1 MGFSVSHELFVLLYS
16 SLAGV
21 LIALI
26 FDIFRIIRKKV
37 STGMFLSAA
46 QDILF
51 WIVATLIMFF
61 VIYFANKGTLRLYQ
75 FVGAFSG
82 AFLYFLL
89 LSRWI
94 TLFLCRFIDIFCKI
108 LEFFLK
114 ILLTPLKITYKLL
127 CVSLSF
133 SVLPIVKLLKKIIKK
148 LIYKLRKNF
157 RAFKFLKN
165 KK

>member
-21 LIALI
+21 LISLI

-51 WIVATLIMFF
+51 WIVATMIMFF
-61 VIYFANKGTLRLYQ
+61 VIYFVNKGLLRLYQ
-75 FVGAFSG
+75 FMGAFLG
-82 AFLYFLL
+82 GLLYFLL
-89 LSRWI
+89 FSKWLS
-94 TLFLCRFIDIFCKI
+94 LLLCRFIDVFCKI
-108 LEFFLK
+108 FEFFLK
-114 ILLTPLKITYKLL
+114 ILLTPLKITYKLI
-127 CVSLSF
+127 CVLLSF
-133 SVLPIVKLLKKIIKK
+133 AVLPIVRLLKKIIKR
-148 LIYKLRKNF
+148 LTYTLRKNF
-157 RAFKFLKN
+157 RTFKFLKH